1 MPIKCSRRAASKLAE
16 KVKRGWLL
24 PTGLFIRDY
33 LLRHRSAYPQEIWR
47 ALKKERAK
55 ANIYCGS
62 YQSFRV
68 NYIYVLKKLGLI
80 RPVRKE
86 KAGNPKWFD
95 RIYYEITPG
104 KEMDPRWAHP
114 QTAFNP
120 IRGGPPYRRGYARA
134 AKKRMVAV
142 ELAPITRE
150 ELNRIWAAAEAF
162 LREKGYRI
170 TRGVMDSV
178 VPEWTSEVALYSTFK
193 ERVGYTIRKAAE
205 TEYVSRIAR
214 RWIRLEEAPEP
225 IRDEAIRVG
234 RTLEREWLRTS
245 S

>member
-1 MPIKCSRRAASKLAE
+1 MAE

-24 PTGLFIRDY
+24 PTGLFIRNY
-33 LLRHRSAYPQEIWR
+33 LLRHKTAYSQEIWR
-47 ALKKERAK
+47 ALKEERAK

-62 YQSFRV
+62 YQSFRM
-68 NYIYVLKKLGLI
+68 NYIYVLKRLGLI

-86 KAGNPKWFD
+86 KAKHPKWFD
-95 RIYYEITPG
+95 RVYYEITPG

-114 QTAFNP
+114 QIAFNP
-120 IRGGPPYRRGYARA
+120 IRGGSPYRRGYERA
-134 AKKRMVAV
+134 ARKRRVAV
-142 ELAPITRE
+142 EARPITRE
-150 ELNRIWAAAEAF
+150 ELDRIWVGAEAF

-170 TRGVMDSV
+170 TRDVMDSV